1 MSGYPIDRASYRTLD
16 PDWEGEVVIADI
28 DRTYLATRFSSMK
41 GMLRIPFERAAQK
54 RDIEGM
60 ARLLRELRRG
70 PGRSTRDTPLFF
82 LSASPKQLRPVIE
95 RKMGLDGIS
104 FDGTTFKDWGRV
116 FVGGRPRR
124 IKEQI
129 GFKLTALLT
138 SRTHM
143 PLGAHEILLGDDLE
157 TDPITYGLY
166 ADVLAGRIP
175 TSDLARVL
183 RRNGVG
189 PADADFIERLR
200 LDLQPGRGV
209 RRAFIRL
216 ERHVDTDD
224 FLQFSPGVVGC
235 IGAFQMSVVHW
246 RMGLVSLSGVGRV
259 AAALASRKVS
269 PETLGRRVHDLR
281 RRAMIDAHE
290 VPQVLATLREH
301 GVDPGELAMPEPD
314 PRWVQVWAR
323 PLDRVWTPEAYL
335 GS

>member
-1 MSGYPIDRASYRTLD
+1 MPGYPIDRAMYRTLD
-16 PDWEGEVVIADI
+16 PDWAGEVVTADI

-41 GMLRIPFERAAQK
+41 GMLKIPFERAAQK

-70 PGRSTRDTPLFF
+70 PGRKTRDTPLFF

-104 FDGTTFKDWGRV
+104 FDGSTFKDWGRV
-116 FVGGRPRR
+116 FRSARPKR

-138 SRTHM
+138 SRSHM

-166 ADVLAGRIP
+166 ADVLSARVP
-175 TSDLARVL
+175 TGDLARVL
-183 RRNGVG
+183 RLNGVG
-189 PADADFIERLR
+189 HADAAHIERLR
-200 LDLQPGRGV
+200 RELQPGRGV

-216 ERHVDTDD
+216 ERHQDTDD
-224 FLQFSPGVVGC
+224 FLHFGPGVIGC
-235 IGAFQMSVVHW
+235 RGAFQMAVCHW
-246 RMGLVSLSGVGRV
+246 RMGLISISGVGRV
-259 AAALASRKVS
+259 AAALASRGVTPDS
-269 PETLGRRVHDLR
+269 LGRRVHDLC
-281 RRAMIDAHE
+281 RRAMVDPDEA
-290 VPQVLATLREH
+290 PAVLQTVREH
-301 GVDPGELAMPEPD
+301 GVELPSLDLPDPD
-314 PRWVQVWAR
+314 PRWSEVWQR
-323 PLDRVWTPEAYL
+323 PLTRVWTPEPYV

>member
-1 MSGYPIDRASYRTLD
+1 MYRTLD

-70 PGRSTRDTPLFF
+70 PGRTTRDTPLFF

-104 FDGTTFKDWGRV
+104 FDGSTFKDWGRV
-116 FVGGRPRR
+116 FRGGHPKR

-138 SRTHM
+138 SRSFM
-143 PLGAHEILLGDDLE
+143 PLGAREILLGDDLE

-175 TSDLARVL
+175 TTDMARVL
-183 RRNGVG
+183 RSNGVA
-189 PADADFIERLR
+189 PTDAAHIERLR
-200 LDLQPGRGV
+200 RDLEPGRGV
-209 RRAFIRL
+209 YRAFIRL
-216 ERHVDTDD
+216 ERHQDSDD
-224 FLQFSPGVVGC
+224 FLDFGPGVIGC
-235 IGAFQMSVVHW
+235 RGAFQMAVVHW

-259 AAALASRKVS
+259 AAALASRGVS
-269 PETLGRRVHDLR
+269 GDTLGRRMHDLR
-281 RRAMIDAHE
+281 RRAMVEGDE
-290 VPQVLATLREH
+290 VPAVLETIREH
-301 GVDPGELAMPEPD
+301 GVEIGEQVMPEPD
-314 PRWVQVWAR
+314 PRWVAVWER
-323 PLDRVWTPEAYL
+323 STDRIWTPEAYV

>member
-70 PGRSTRDTPLFF
+70 PGRITRDTPLFF

-116 FVGGRPRR
+116 FRGGRPKR

-138 SRTHM
+138 SRSHM
-143 PLGAHEILLGDDLE
+143 PLGAREVLLGDDLE

-189 PADADFIERLR
+189 HADAAHIERIR
-200 LDLQPGRGV
+200 RDLQPGSGV
-209 RRAFIRL
+209 LRAFIRL
-216 ERHVDTDD
+216 ERHEDSDD
-224 FLQFSPGVVGC
+224 FLQFGPGVVGC
-235 IGAFQMSVVHW
+235 RGAFQMAVVHW
-246 RMGLVSLSGVGRV
+246 RMGLVSLSAVGRV
-259 AAALASRKVS
+259 AAALAARKVS
-269 PETLGRRVHDLR
+269 PDSLGRRMHDLR
-281 RRAMIDAHE
+281 RRAMIDADE
-290 VPQVLATLREH
+290 VPQVLETVREH
-301 GVDPGELAMPEPD
+301 GVDLGEQSMPEPD
-314 PRWVQVWAR
+314 ARWVDVWHR
-323 PLDRVWTPEAYL
+323 PKDRVWTPEAYV

>member
-41 GMLRIPFERAAQK
+41 SMLRIPFERAAQK

-70 PGRSTRDTPLFF
+70 PGRITRDTPLFF

-116 FVGGRPRR
+116 FVAGNPKR

-129 GFKLTALLT
+129 GFKLTALLA
-138 SRTHM
+138 SRSFM
-143 PLGAHEILLGDDLE
+143 PPGARDILLGDDLE

-175 TSDLARVL
+175 TNDLARVL
-183 RRNGVG
+183 RHNGVG
-189 PADADFIERLR
+189 HADADHIERLR
-200 LDLQPGRGV
+200 RDLQPGRGV
-209 RRAFIRL
+209 YRAFIRL
-216 ERHVDTDD
+216 ERHHDTDD
-224 FLQFSPGVVGC
+224 FLQFGPGVVGC

-259 AAALASRKVS
+259 AAALAARKVS
-269 PETLGRRVHDLR
+269 GDALGRRIHDLR
-281 RRAMIDAHE
+281 RRAMLDADE
-290 VPQVLATLREH
+290 VPQVLETVREH
-301 GVDPGELAMPEPD
+301 GVDLGDLSLPEPD
-314 PRWVQVWAR
+314 ARWTEVWGR
-323 PLDRVWTPEAYL
+323 SLERVWTPEAYV

>member
-70 PGRSTRDTPLFF
+70 PGRMTRDTPLFF

-104 FDGTTFKDWGRV
+104 FDGTTFKDWVGV
-116 FVGGRPRR
+116 FGTGRPTR

-138 SRTHM
+138 SRSHM

-175 TSDLARVL
+175 ATDLARVL
-183 RRNGVG
+183 RRNGVA
-189 PADADFIERLR
+189 PSDAEHIERLR
-200 LDLQPGRGV
+200 RELQPGRGV
-209 RRAFIRL
+209 YRAFIRL
-216 ERHVDTDD
+216 ERHQDTDD
-224 FLQFSPGVVGC
+224 FLEFGPGVIGC
-235 IGAFQMSVVHW
+235 RGAFQMAVVHW
-246 RMGLVSLSGVGRV
+246 RMGLVSISGVGRV
-259 AAALASRKVS
+259 AAALAARKVS
-269 PETLGRRVHDLR
+269 PESLGRRMHDLR
-281 RRAMIDAHE
+281 RRAMIDAGE
-290 VPQVLATLREH
+290 VPQVLQTVREH
-301 GVDPGELAMPEPD
+301 GVNLGEQVMPEPD
-314 PRWVQVWAR
+314 PRWVEVWER
-323 PLDRVWTPEAYL
+323 SLDRVWTPEAYV

>member
-70 PGRSTRDTPLFF
+70 PGRMTRDTPLFF
-82 LSASPKQLRPVIE
+82 LSASPKQLRRVIE

-116 FVGGRPRR
+116 LRAGRPKR
-124 IKEQI
+124 ITEQI

-138 SRTHM
+138 SRSHM
-143 PLGAHEILLGDDLE
+143 PLGAHELLLGDDLE

-183 RRNGVG
+183 RHNGVG
-189 PADADFIERLR
+189 HADADHIERLR
-200 LDLQPGRGV
+200 RDLQPGRGV
-209 RRAFIRL
+209 HKACIRL
-216 ERHVDTDD
+216 ERHQDSDD
-224 FLQFSPGVVGC
+224 FLEFGPGVIGC
-235 IGAFQMSVVHW
+235 RGAFQMVVVHW

-259 AAALASRKVS
+259 AAALASRGVS
-269 PETLGRRVHDLR
+269 PDSLGRRMHDLR
-281 RRAMIDAHE
+281 RRAMIDAEQVPE
-290 VPQVLATLREH
+290 VLQTVREH
-301 GVDPGELAMPEPD
+301 GVEMEDQAMPDPD
-314 PRWVQVWAR
+314 ARWVEVWAR
-323 PLDRVWTPEAYL
+323 SEDRVWTPEAYV

>member
-1 MSGYPIDRASYRTLD
+1 MGGYPIDRTSYRTLD
-16 PDWEGEVVIADI
+16 PDFEGEVVIADI

-54 RDIEGM
+54 QDIEGM

-116 FVGGRPRR
+116 FRAGRPSR

-138 SRTHM
+138 SRSHM

-183 RRNGVG
+183 RLNGVA
-189 PADADFIERLR
+189 PADAEHIERVRRELE
-200 LDLQPGRGV
+200 PGRGV

-216 ERHVDTDD
+216 ERHQDSDD
-224 FLQFSPGVVGC
+224 FLEYGPGVVGC
-235 IGAFQMSVVHW
+235 RGAFQMAVFHW
-246 RMGLVSLSGVGRV
+246 RMGLISLSGVGRV
-259 AAALASRKVS
+259 AAALATRKVS
-269 PETLGRRVHDLR
+269 VETLGRRVHDLR
-281 RRAMIDAHE
+281 RRAMLEPAE
-290 VPQVLATLREH
+290 VSQVLDALGRQ
-301 GVDPGELAMPEPD
+301 GVHVQMHSVPDAD
-314 PRWVQVWAR
+314 PRWTKVWTR
-323 PLDRVWTPEAYL
+323 TLDRVWTPEAFV

>member
-1 MSGYPIDRASYRTLD
+1 MAGYPIDRASYRTLD

-60 ARLLRELRRG
+60 ARLLREVRRG
-70 PGRSTRDTPLFF
+70 PGRVTRDTPLFF
-82 LSASPKQLRPVIE
+82 LSASPKQLRRVIE

-104 FDGTTFKDWGRV
+104 FDGSTFKDWGRV
-116 FVGGRPRR
+116 FAAGRPKR

-138 SRTHM
+138 SRSHM

-175 TSDLARVL
+175 TGDLARVL

-189 PADADFIERLR
+189 PADAEHIERLR
-200 LDLQPGRGV
+200 RELQPGRGV

-216 ERHVDTDD
+216 ERHQDTDD
-224 FLQFSPGVVGC
+224 FLRFGPGVVGC
-235 IGAFQMSVVHW
+235 IGAFQMSVVLW
-246 RMGLVSLSGVGRV
+246 RGGVVSLSGVGRV
-259 AAALASRKVS
+259 AAALAARKVS
-269 PETLGRRVHDLR
+269 PDALGRRVHDLC
-281 RRAMIDAHE
+281 RRAMLEPGE
-290 VPQVLATLREH
+290 VPDIVQTMRSH
-301 GVDPGELAMPEPD
+301 GVDIGELPIPDPD
-314 PRWVQVWAR
+314 PRWSGLWKRSMQ
-323 PLDRVWTPEAYL
+323 RVWTPEAYL

>member
-1 MSGYPIDRASYRTLD
+1 MAGYPIDRASYRTLD

-70 PGRSTRDTPLFF
+70 PGRTTRDTPLFF
-82 LSASPKQLRPVIE
+82 LSASPKQLRRVIE

-116 FVGGRPRR
+116 FRGGMPKR
-124 IKEQI
+124 IKEQV

-138 SRTHM
+138 SRSFL

-166 ADVLAGRIP
+166 ADVLAERIP
-175 TSDLARVL
+175 TADLARVL
-183 RRNGVG
+183 RANGVG
-189 PADADFIERLR
+189 HADAAHIERIR
-200 LDLQPGRGV
+200 RDLQPGRGV

-216 ERHVDTDD
+216 ERHQDSDD
-224 FLQFSPGVVGC
+224 FLDFGPGVVGC
-235 IGAFQMSVVHW
+235 RGAFQMSVVHW

-259 AAALASRKVS
+259 AAALASRGVS
-269 PETLGRRVHDLR
+269 GETLGRRIHDLR
-281 RRAMIDAHE
+281 RRAMVETDEAAA
-290 VPQVLATLREH
+290 VLETIRAH
-301 GVDPGELAMPEPD
+301 GVEIGDQVMPEPD
-314 PRWVQVWAR
+314 ARWLEVWERSA
-323 PLDRVWTPEAYL
+323 DRVWTPEAFV

>member
-54 RDIEGM
+54 QDIEGM

-104 FDGTTFKDWGRV
+104 FDGTTFKDWVGV
-116 FVGGRPRR
+116 FAAGRPKR

-138 SRTHM
+138 SRSHM

-157 TDPITYGLY
+157 TDPITYGIY
-166 ADVLAGRIP
+166 ADVLGGRIP

-189 PADADFIERLR
+189 PADADYIERLR
-200 LDLQPGRGV
+200 RDLEPGRGV

-216 ERHVDTDD
+216 ERHVETDD
-224 FLQFSPGVVGC
+224 FLQFCPGVVGC

-281 RRAMIDAHE
+281 RRAMIDADE
-290 VPQVLATLREH
+290 VPQVLETMRQH
-301 GVDPGELAMPEPD
+301 GVDIGELAMPEPD
-314 PRWVQVWAR
+314 PRWVAVWKR

>member
-70 PGRSTRDTPLFF
+70 PGRITRDTPLFF

-116 FVGGRPRR
+116 FGSGRPKR

-138 SRTHM
+138 SRSHM
-143 PLGAHEILLGDDLE
+143 PEGAHELLLGDDLE

-175 TSDLARVL
+175 TGDLARVL

-189 PADADFIERLR
+189 ASDAEHIERLR
-200 LDLQPGRGV
+200 RELKPGRGV

-216 ERHVDTDD
+216 ERHQDTDD
-224 FLQFSPGVVGC
+224 FLQFGPGVVGC
-235 IGAFQMSVVHW
+235 RGAFQMAVVHW
-246 RMGLVSLSGVGRV
+246 RMGLVSLAAVGRV
-259 AAALASRKVS
+259 AAALAARKVS
-269 PETLGRRVHDLR
+269 PESLGRRVHDLR
-281 RRAMIDAHE
+281 RRAMLDADE
-290 VPQVLATLREH
+290 VPEVLQTVREH
-301 GVDPGELAMPEPD
+301 GVDLGEQAMPDPD
-314 PRWVQVWAR
+314 PRWVDVWGR
-323 PLDRVWTPEAYL
+323 SLDRVWTPEAYV